1 MTDLA
6 IPFGASGGFGDTFT
20 GWAMQDPDK
29 NAQANRYNALN
40 ALGNEVASALG
51 EIKTSV
57 TSNYVATANTCWAN
71 IPPRLGA
78 VIAGI
83 VLESIAIGTNEQ
95 GFATMAL
102 SGHFHAANTH
112 ADGTLQEFEHGIGAI
127 ADTAN
132 PAIGFCF
139 LEGEDSNNIASVE
152 SSTITAT
159 CDHVDVG
166 GAVHLAGENHNAR
179 LEASTTWHGTVDT
192 LAAAG
197 WDVTGNQEQTGNNK
211 FKSHTITGT
220 KALALY
226 VAP

>member
-1 MTDLA
+1 MADLA
-6 IPFGASGGFGDTFT
+6 IAHGASGGFGDTFT
-20 GWAMQDPDK
+20 GWALQDTDP
-29 NAQANRYNALN
+29 NAQAGRYNALN
-40 ALGNEVASALG
+40 AKGNEVASALG

-102 SGHFHAANTH
+102 NGHFHAANTH
-112 ADGTLQEFEHGIGAI
+112 ADTLQQFAHGIGTI
-127 ADTAN
+127 AATAN
-132 PAIGFCF
+132 PAIGFDF
-139 LEGEDSNNIASVE
+139 LEGEDTENIASVE
-152 SSTITAT
+152 SSTITAS
-159 CDHVDVG
+159 CDHIDVG
-166 GAVHLAGENHNAR
+166 GATHLAGENHNGR
-179 LEASTTWHGTVDT
+179 LEASTTWHGTLTT

-197 WDVTGNQEQTGNNK
+197 WDVTGNQQPTGNTK
-211 FKSHTITGT
+211 FKTHTVTAT